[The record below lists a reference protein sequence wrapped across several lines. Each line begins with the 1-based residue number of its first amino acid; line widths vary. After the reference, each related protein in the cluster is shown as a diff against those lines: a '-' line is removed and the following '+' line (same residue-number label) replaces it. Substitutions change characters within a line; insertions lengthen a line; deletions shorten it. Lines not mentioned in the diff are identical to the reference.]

1 MLQQLDT
8 YWTPPKN
15 DMNLL
20 KADVWFRG
28 NSQPVSLS
36 LYSFSSQCEGSAR
49 SSDAADRG

>member
-1 MLQQLDT
+1 MVIIVLKYAATAGHL
-8 YWTPPKN
+8 PPKN

-36 LYSFSSQCEGSAR
+36 LYSFSSQC
-49 SSDAADRG
+49 